1 MKYHSIGAGALLA
14 LLISAGL
21 ATAQTTSAPTFE
33 TTVTTGI
40 VGWAP
45 GSQTAQLNVLNTGGL
60 VAVATTITTTAPTPV
75 AACPVELEFHDAQD
89 KVLKTLEVSN
99 LAAGTAASL
108 TLKLSDLPAAT
119 TAPRLDIRGV
129 VKSNPIV
136 SGPIPAGSAPVIP
149 AFPFLTCSVMP
160 TLELFETSTSVT
172 QTFTSDTRLFG
183 TPQIV
188 PLTTT
193 LPIKN

>member
-1 MKYHSIGAGALLA
+1 LA
-14 LLISAGL
+14 LLISAGM
-21 ATAQTTSAPTFE
+21 ATAQTTTAPTFE
-33 TTVTTGI
+33 TAVTTGI

-45 GSQTAQLNVLNTGGL
+45 ASQTVQLNVLNTGGT
-60 VAVATTITTTAPTPV
+60 VAVVTATATTPTTPV
-75 AACPVELEFHDAQD
+75 AACPVELEFHDGQD
-89 KVLKTLEVSN
+89 NVLKSLEVSN

-119 TAPRLDIRGV
+119 VAPRLDIRGV

-149 AFPFLTCSVMP
+149 VPFLTCSVMP
-160 TLELFETSTSVT
+160 TLELFETSTGVT
-172 QTFTSDTRLFG
+172 QMFTSDMRPFG

-188 PLTTT
+188 PLTAAT
-193 LPIKN
+193 PIRN